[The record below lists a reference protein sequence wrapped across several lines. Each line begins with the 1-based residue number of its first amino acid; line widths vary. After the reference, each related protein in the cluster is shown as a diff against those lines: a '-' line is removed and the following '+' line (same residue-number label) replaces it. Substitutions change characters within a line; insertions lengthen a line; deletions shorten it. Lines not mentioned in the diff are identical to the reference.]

1 MKQNKRASGIL
12 LPVFSLPS
20 NYGIGTFGKEAY
32 NFVDSLK
39 NARQKY
45 WQILPLCPTGFGDS
59 PYQSFSTFAGN
70 PYFIDLDLLINE
82 GLLTREDCE
91 GVDFGDH
98 NNRIDYEKLRSGRY
112 PLLRKAFVNSK
123 HHHQKDY
130 IAFKKKNASWLDNYC
145 LYMAIKSCFNDVSWL
160 EWDDDI
166 KFRRPDAIKRYS
178 EQMSDEIEFHSF
190 LQFYFTKQWNA
201 LKEYA
206 NKKGIK
212 IIGDIP
218 IYVAMDSADVWADPS
233 LFLLD
238 ENLNPISVAGVPP
251 DYFSKTGQLWGNPL
265 YHWERHA
272 KDNYSWWIKRI
283 EYAAKLYDTIR
294 IDHFKGFDGFW
305 AVPYAEKTA
314 VNGQWCKGPGI
325 NLFRQVEKQLGYV
338 DIIAEDLGIQTES
351 LHALLKETCY
361 PGMKVIQF
369 GFDNGHDS
377 DNLPHHYLQRS
388 VAYTGTH
395 DNATLLEWYKG
406 LSRKDKSSL
415 RRYCRVDGR
424 NPVYDIILTV
434 VQSVADLVIVP
445 IQDYLVLGA
454 EARIN
459 IPSTVGDNWKW
470 RLTKGQ
476 FKKSVQ
482 KQIAKMTDTY
492 FRS

>member
-1 MKQNKRASGIL
+1 MKQNERASGIL
-12 LPVFSLPS
+12 LPIFSLPS

-32 NFVDSLK
+32 HFVDDLK
-39 NARQKY
+39 ISKQKY

-70 PYFIDLDLLINE
+70 PYFIDLDMFIRE
-82 GLLTREDCE
+82 GLITKEECE
-91 GVDFGDH
+91 RVDFGNH
-98 NNRIDYEKLRSGRY
+98 SSQIDYEKLRLGRY
-112 PLLRKAFVNSK
+112 PLLKKAFSNSK
-123 HHHQKDY
+123 HRNQKDY
-130 IAFKKKNASWLDNYC
+130 IEFTKKNASWLENYC
-145 LYMAIKSCFNDVSWL
+145 LYMAIKSRFNDVSWL

-166 KFRRPDAIKRYS
+166 KFRRPGAIKRYKKDLA
-178 EQMSDEIEFHSF
+178 EDIAFHSF

-233 LFLLD
+233 LFQLD
-238 ENLNPISVAGVPP
+238 ENLNPISVSGVPP
-251 DYFSKTGQLWGNPL
+251 DYFSETGQLWGNPL
-265 YHWERHA
+265 YNWERHE
-272 KDNYSWWIKRI
+272 KDGYNWWIKRI
-283 EYAAKLYDTIR
+283 AYAAKLYDTVR

-305 AVPYAEKTA
+305 AIPYDEKTA

-325 NLFRQVEKQLGYV
+325 DLFRRIEKQLGYV

-351 LHALLKETCY
+351 LNELLKQTGY

-369 GFDNGHDS
+369 GFDNGNDS
-377 DNLPHHYLQRS
+377 NNLPHHYLQRS

-406 LSRKDKSSL
+406 LSRKDKSFL
-415 RRYCRVDGR
+415 RRYCRVNGS
-424 NPVYDIILTV
+424 NPVDDIIITV
-434 VQSVADLVIVP
+434 FQSVADLVIVP
-445 IQDYLVLGA
+445 IQDYLALGA
-454 EARIN
+454 EGRIN
-459 IPSTVGDNWKW
+459 VPSTVGDNWKW

-482 KQIAKMTDTY
+482 KRIAKMTETY
-492 FRS
+492 FR